1 MRRRLFIVLIA
12 CACAA
17 LSTTLLMR
25 SVGAERDNA
34 LASVHAVSVLVASE
48 RIESGTTPDVA
59 RTSVERKEIPKSALA
74 PGALT
79 DLDSVASL
87 RTSMLI
93 LPGQQ
98 IVPEMWAPTVLS
110 PLRPPPGMLGIAVQL
125 GDPQRVAGFVTP
137 GSKVALFATI
147 TAPGETGPRTRL
159 LLSPVTVLG
168 VGGSTVTTHTTET
181 DGQTSTEQ
189 APAAVLTLALNARQ
203 AEQVVFAVT
212 QGQIYLGL
220 LGEKVAVPTSGG
232 VSAATVFGGAS

>member
-1 MRRRLFIVLIA
+1 MSRRLFIVLVA
-12 CACAA
+12 GVCAA
-17 LSTTLLMR
+17 LSATVLMR
-25 SVGAERDNA
+25 SVGAERDDA
-34 LASVHAVSVLVASE
+34 LASVHAVSVLVATE
-48 RIESGTTPDVA
+48 RIESGTTPDIA
-59 RTSVERKEIPKSALA
+59 RTAVERRQIPQSALA

-79 DLDSVASL
+79 DLDAVTSL
-87 RTSMLI
+87 RTSLTI

-98 IVPEMWAPTVLS
+98 IVPEMWAATPPS
-110 PLRPPPGMLGIAVQL
+110 PLRPPAGMLGISVQL

-147 TAPGETGPRTRL
+147 SAPGDAGPHTHL

-168 VGGSTVTTHTTET
+168 VGGSTITTRTTEA

-189 APAAVLTLALNARQ
+189 APSAVLTLALNARQ

-220 LGEKVAVPTSGG
+220 LGERVAVPASGG
-232 VSAATVFGGAS
+232 VSASTLFGGGS